1 MLAHVI
7 VKFVARLI
15 ARGIPCSLQAQ
26 LPVMIV
32 SLSIREES
40 IKSGAAGQT
49 LAVKIAKMR
58 AGAGTC
64 LVGVPGVM
72 AMRAGTNLVGV
83 TERAPEEIF

>member
-1 MLAHVI
+1 MLAHII
-7 VKFVARLI
+7 VKFVARLS
-15 ARGIPCSLQAQ
+15 ARGIACSLQAQ

-58 AGAGTC
+58 AGTC
-64 LVGVPGVM
+64 LVGLPGVM
-72 AMRAGTNLVGV
+72 AFYEGWY
-83 TERAPEEIF
+83 